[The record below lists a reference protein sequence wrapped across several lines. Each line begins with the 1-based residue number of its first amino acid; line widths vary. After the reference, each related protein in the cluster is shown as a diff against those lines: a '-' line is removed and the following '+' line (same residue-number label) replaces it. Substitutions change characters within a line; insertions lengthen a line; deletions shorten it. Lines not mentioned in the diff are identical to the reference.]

1 VVLGGTGV
9 AQPTYLMVCMVTNEA
24 PAQAAP
30 SVPPRDAKREG
41 GPCKS
46 ILVVEDDGGIR
57 ETLKYAL
64 ELEGYKVFTAA
75 NGRIAVDLLPKIS
88 KPCLILLDL
97 MMPEMNGWEFV
108 DAIEKDKELAAIPV
122 VVVTAFADRSRTIKS
137 NGVIKKPVDLDV
149 LYSVVKQWCGTGGE
163 NTKT

>member
-1 VVLGGTGV
+1 
-9 AQPTYLMVCMVTNEA
+9 
-24 PAQAAP
+24 
-30 SVPPRDAKREG
+30 
-41 GPCKS
+41 
-46 ILVVEDDGGIR
+46 
-57 ETLKYAL
+57 
-64 ELEGYKVFTAA
+64 
-75 NGRIAVDLLPKIS
+75 
-88 KPCLILLDL
+88 